1 MKKRSSSKN
10 IRKTKYA
17 NPVEQQVQLDKH
29 RPLKQVETLTSRLD
43 LLKQQYRQKEH
54 NVIVMQERITQVNGM
69 LLISSSLQ
77 QGTTISATIKQ
88 QQR

>member
-54 NVIVMQERITQVNGM
+54 TLFFITPS
-69 LLISSSLQ
+69 LLYPNHTLPL
-77 QGTTISATIKQ
+77 
-88 QQR
+88 